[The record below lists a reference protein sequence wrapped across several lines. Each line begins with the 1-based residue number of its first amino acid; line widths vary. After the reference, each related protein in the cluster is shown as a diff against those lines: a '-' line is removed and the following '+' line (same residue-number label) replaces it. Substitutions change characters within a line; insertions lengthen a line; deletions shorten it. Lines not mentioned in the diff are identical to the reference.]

1 MLHQIEVAVHPIQE
15 VAVHPVAAR
24 AREDESLLVRVRKSA
39 AMRVPRE
46 LRENPAENGR
56 NRDHDHLEEALLQN
70 EPCALEAGQE
80 MHGNRNLNA
89 GNRPGQRFGYDFVE

>member
-1 MLHQIEVAVHPIQE
+1 MLHQIEVAR

-24 AREDESLLVRVRKSA
+24 AREDESLAAVVRVRKSA